1 MSGGPILWNYTYCLL
16 ILSLHSSDF
25 KKLLI
30 ILMYQ
35 TEFTVAVIPFSS
47 KKYGPMI
54 SNLPIA
60 HLTAT
65 FGLCKYWKFCFFTEC
80 EMCFITHHDGCVLM
94 FFNNISSI
102 SSAETERCQN
112 PLRLTSKR
120 PSFCK
125 DGVPYLCVAFAL
137 LCFRSFLIQQHVAEQ
152 NKLDSVWWLLSL
164 FPRSPEFLQFA
175 TSPGGFFFITVPLVR
190 KDVTHLEMVCSLDLK
205 CSHDAQYWNADERV
219 SITDL
224 SLFTKLPY
232 TNIHALMS
240 TATW

>member
-16 ILSLHSSDF
+16 ILPLYSCGF

-30 ILMYQ
+30 ILMYRA
-35 TEFTVAVIPFSS
+35 EFTIAVIPFSS

-60 HLTAT
+60 QLTTT
-65 FGLCKYWKFCFFTEC
+65 FGLCNGVSKGFCGAQYRKFCFFTEC
-80 EMCFITHHDGCVLM
+80 EMCFITRHDGRVLM
-94 FFNNISSI
+94 FFNNF
-102 SSAETERCQN
+102 EQTERCQN

-125 DGVPYLCVAFAL
+125 DGIPYLCVGFAL

-152 NKLDSVWWLLSL
+152 NKLDSLWWLLSL

-190 KDVTHLEMVCSLDLK
+190 KDVTYLEMVLWLEMFPWRPMLK
-205 CSHDAQYWNADERV
+205 RRRKGFNNRLIAFYETTVYKHSM
-219 SITDL
+219 L
-224 SLFTKLPY
+224 
-232 TNIHALMS
+232 
-240 TATW
+240 